1 MKSSVFLMMIV
12 VNTVVLYAQNQLKL
26 FIGVDSMITYNE
38 KDMGDGRIS
47 NITSPAIHAF
57 LPVSKVKS
65 DIAVL
70 ICPGGGYALESFKY
84 EGSELAEWL
93 SENRITAFVL
103 KYRLPNG
110 NPQLSLE
117 DAQNAIKC
125 IREDSTK
132 WKINPQKIGVIGFS
146 AGGHLAATLLTQG
159 GKESMPNFG
168 ILFYPVITMQDNLTH
183 KGSKKRLLGNTK
195 NTELINYYS
204 CELNV
209 TKMTPPTLLLLC
221 DDDKTVSPLNSV
233 LFYTALK
240 KNNVAASMNVFAEG
254 GHGWGFNNTFKYHN
268 QVNTMV
274 LDWCKRFEESNRT
287 NCIFKE

>member
-1 MKSSVFLMMIV
+1 MKISVFLMLIV
-12 VNTVVLYAQNQLKL
+12 VNTVVLYAQNQLKV

-47 NITSPAIHAF
+47 NITSPVIHAF
-57 LPVSKVKS
+57 LPDSEVKS

-93 SENRITAFVL
+93 SENGITAFVL

-110 NPQLSLE
+110 NEKLPLE
-117 DAQNAIKC
+117 DAKKAIRL
-125 IREDSTK
+125 IRENSEK
-132 WKINPQKIGVIGFS
+132 WKINSQKIGVIGFS
-146 AGGHLAATLLTQG
+146 AGGHLAATLLTHAEN
-159 GKESMPNFG
+159 ESMPNFG

-195 NTELINYYS
+195 DTELINYYS

-209 TKMTPPTLLLLC
+209 TKNTPPTLLLLS
-221 DDDKTVSPLNSV
+221 DNDKTVSPLNSI

-240 KNNVAASMNVFAEG
+240 KNNIPASISIFPEG
-254 GHGWGFNNTFKYHN
+254 GHGWGFNTSFKYYNIVRFTVLEWCTQIEHN
-268 QVNTMV
+268 TKPDNAS
-274 LDWCKRFEESNRT
+274 K
-287 NCIFKE
+287 

>member
-1 MKSSVFLMMIV
+1 MRIKVFQILMV
-12 VNTVVLYAQNQLKL
+12 VNTVVLCAQNQLKV
-26 FIGVDSMITYNE
+26 FIGVDSMITYDE

-47 NITSPAIHAF
+47 NITLPSIHAF
-57 LPVSKVKS
+57 FPNNEKKS
-65 DIAVL
+65 DAAVL

-93 SENRITAFVL
+93 SKNGITAFVL

-110 NPQLSLE
+110 NDKLPLE
-117 DAQNAIKC
+117 DAQKAMC
-125 IREDSTK
+125 LIRENSKK
-132 WKINPQKIGVIGFS
+132 WEINSQKIGVIGFS
-146 AGGHLAATLLTQG
+146 AGGHLAATLLTQA
-159 GKESMPNFG
+159 KKVSMPNFG

-195 NTELINYYS
+195 NIELINYYS

-240 KNNVAASMNVFAEG
+240 KNNVAASMNIFAEG
-254 GHGWGFNNTFKYHN
+254 GHGWGFNNTFIYHN

>member
-1 MKSSVFLMMIV
+1 MRVKTIFMLILVGVMIV
-12 VNTVVLYAQNQLKL
+12 RAQSPLKFIIGTDSLYIN
-26 FIGVDSMITYNE
+26 NE
-38 KDMGDGRIS
+38 KDMGNGRIS
-47 NITSPAIHAF
+47 NIAVPSVHAF
-57 LPVSKVKS
+57 LPAKTSKS
-65 DIAVL
+65 DMAVL

-93 SENRITAFVL
+93 SDNGITAFVL

-110 NPQLSLE
+110 NPQLPLE

-132 WKINPQKIGVIGFS
+132 WKINPQKIGIIGFS

-168 ILFYPVITMQDNLTH
+168 ILFYPVITMSDNLTH
-183 KGSKKRLLGNTK
+183 KGSKRNLLGNSIKDTK
-195 NTELINYYS
+195 LIDYYS

-209 TKMTPPTLLLLC
+209 TKNTPPVLLILS
-221 DDDKTVSPLNSV
+221 DDDKTVSPLNSI

-240 KNNVAASMNVFAEG
+240 RNGIAASMNILPEG
-254 GHGWGFNNTFKYHN
+254 GHGWGINKKFKYYN
-268 QVNTMV
+268 LVNST
-274 LDWCKRFEESNRT
+274 LLEWCDKY
-287 NCIFKE
+287 